1 MDGLKVA
8 VLIMAHLT
16 ATSADIQYATVI
28 SNMQQIEIIKKWRS
42 WKIEKTTHRYA
53 G

>member
-16 ATSADIQYATVI
+16 ATSADMQLQSNIEYPAT
-28 SNMQQIEIIKKWRS
+28 N
-42 WKIEKTTHRYA
+42 
-53 G
+53 

>member
-16 ATSADIQYATVI
+16 ALTATSADMQLQSNIEYPAT
-28 SNMQQIEIIKKWRS
+28 N
-42 WKIEKTTHRYA
+42 
-53 G
+53 